1 MVSVNGSFYLFQKT
15 PSFVDKYDPAKKS
28 SIGKRMILFPR
39 KSANTWSTLGLL
51 SKAKLDNF
59 HPKDP
64 EEPAQRSETVR
75 RAIKKEIED
84 KGRVKPNVVRDRARE
99 KALVMLATR

>member
-1 MVSVNGSFYLFQKT
+1 MLKRT
-15 PSFVDKYDPAKKS
+15 KKS
-28 SIGKRMILFPR
+28 SIGKRIILFPR

-99 KALVMLATR
+99 KALVKLATR